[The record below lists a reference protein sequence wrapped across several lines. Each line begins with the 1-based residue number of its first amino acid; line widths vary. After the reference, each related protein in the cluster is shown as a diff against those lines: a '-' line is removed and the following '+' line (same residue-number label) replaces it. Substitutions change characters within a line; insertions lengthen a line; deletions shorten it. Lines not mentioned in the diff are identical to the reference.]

1 MSQFVTT
8 TRRRG
13 FTLLELLVVIAI
25 IAVLIGLIVPAVQ
38 KVREAANR
46 MVCANHLKQIALAT
60 HTFHDAHQKFPI
72 GGRPPVPGAAIPTGA
87 TNLWVELLPHIEQGN
102 LHDKWDYNDN
112 RNNVIGDRDATTA
125 HVIKLLI
132 CPSDPLPA
140 DVVEN
145 SAAISPSWSWGFYGM
160 SSYGGSAGTRS
171 FPPGSPP
178 NFPGLSRDGIF
189 WIGSSVLIGDI
200 TDGTSNTFLFGERYH
215 RDPEFDLRQPVVLSG
230 VAPITQLGK
239 WGFVAGTPGIMVN
252 VTLHS
257 AAPINYRVPT
267 GGNAPALLDRA
278 AAFGSGHSGGANF
291 AYADGSVHFLS
302 ERTPPLMLQ
311 ALSTRSGGELTS
323 EGGY

>member
-1 MSQFVTT
+1 MNT
-8 TRRRG
+8 RRG
-13 FTLLELLVVIAI
+13 FTLIELLVVIAI
-25 IAVLIGLIVPAVQ
+25 VAVLIGMLLPAVQ
-38 KVREAANR
+38 NAREAARR
-46 MVCANHLKQIALAT
+46 MNCTNNLKQLGIA
-60 HTFHDAHQKFPI
+60 AHHYENVYCKFPSGGHPSVDV
-72 GGRPPVPGAAIPTGA
+72 GGRPTGG
-87 TNLWVELLPHIEQGN
+87 TNLWVQLLPYVEQGN
-102 LHDKWDYNDN
+102 LNEKWDYNDN

-140 DVVEN
+140 DLVEN
-145 SAAISPSWSWGFYGM
+145 SAAISPRWSWGFYGM

-178 NFPGLSRDGIF
+178 NFPDLSRDGIF
-189 WIGSSVLIGDI
+189 WIDSSVCIAGI
-200 TDGTSNTFLFGERYH
+200 PDGTSNTFLFGERYH

-302 ERTPPLMLQ
+302 ERTPLPVLQ
-311 ALSTRSGGELTS
+311 ALSTRSGGELNT
-323 EGGY
+323 EVGY